1 MGKGPRFAQN
11 GEVATDAVTAHDA
24 VVSRDAAAPGRQ
36 RPEEI
41 LAQTLTGPAH
51 PEASDGWS
59 PRGRRVF
66 LIALAV
72 AGVVLLV
79 AGLLIT
85 SELGPGP
92 GQLTPLESVPGNG
105 LADQLLR
112 PVTEQGSTT
121 PPASIG
127 LPLPVTPTT
136 VPSAR
141 SQRGQAPNAVTPDSA
156 PTVDNSH
163 SSTPTTT
170 ASTSPTTTLPCNPL
184 SQGLQQAQLPLP
196 CRAPA
201 VGSSR

>member
-1 MGKGPRFAQN
+1 M
-11 GEVATDAVTAHDA
+11 
-24 VVSRDAAAPGRQ
+24 
-36 RPEEI
+36 
-41 LAQTLTGPAH
+41 
-51 PEASDGWS
+51 
-59 PRGRRVF
+59 F

-92 GQLTPLESVPGNG
+92 GQPTPLESGPGNG

-127 LPLPVTPTT
+127 LPLPVTPTI

-141 SQRGQAPNAVTPDSA
+141 IQRGQTPNAA